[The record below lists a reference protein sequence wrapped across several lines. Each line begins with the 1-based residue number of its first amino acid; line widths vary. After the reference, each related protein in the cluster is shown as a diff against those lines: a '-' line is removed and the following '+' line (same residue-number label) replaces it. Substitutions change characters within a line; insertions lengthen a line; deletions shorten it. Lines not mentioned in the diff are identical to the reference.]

1 MYIYNVHV
9 YSVPVYIMINV
20 YILLFCSQYSGSYG
34 PYGYRQGGGG
44 GSGGGGVGNNWYQPY
59 G

>member
-44 GSGGGGVGNNWYQPY
+44 SGGGGVGNNWYQPY